1 MIRNFFEM
9 LSYAKPYR
17 RLYLL
22 GVAALLFVDVLDT
35 FTPKLV
41 QWGINHL
48 FLWRYEQGY
57 VTDEAELAR
66 YTPEYI
72 EMLRSPLGE
81 ALKDSVMAP
90 DAWIAG
96 MWVFALGFV
105 VIVALT
111 GFFRYWMSITY
122 ARGSINLTHD
132 LRCRF
137 FGHVQRLPMKF
148 HDRAKTGE
156 MMSLATADMDAVRM
170 FYGFGL
176 LLMLDTAFY
185 FILVPLYMASISW
198 KLMLASMVTLPL
210 IPIIVAKL
218 AHAIEDRYEH
228 TQEQFAVMSERSRES
243 YAGAK
248 VVKSFVQEDSE
259 VKTFAK
265 LCREYFRRGMRL
277 AKVIALE
284 NPLLVLMLGLAD
296 LVVVVYGGYLV
307 VQNEITVG
315 GFFAFFQYLIRLS
328 GPMIGLGWVIMLY
341 QRGRVSMNR
350 IQKILKIEQEI
361 KEPEHPAPVIQLK
374 GAIELRGLTF
384 AYFPHM
390 EASAERERGPFGQSQ
405 AGPDFDDDPTPVKVL
420 TNISL
425 KVEPG
430 RTIAIVGPV
439 GSGKTTLLNLIPRLY
454 DPPAGTVLLDGYDVR
469 EISLDVLRTQIGAVP
484 QETFLF
490 SEPIIDNIAL
500 GTLGSSEF
508 RVPSSELTGTEVN
521 PEPGTQNSEHADWL
535 KQCARIAQVE
545 EDILEFPRQ
554 YDTLLGEKG
563 VNLSGGQKQRIAI
576 ARAIARKPAILLL
589 DDCLSA
595 VDTQTE
601 EAILKGLKQ
610 VMKQCTTIIVSHR
623 ISTVEHADEIIVL
636 DRGSVAERGNHEEL
650 LAQGGHYAELHGK
663 QQLEQELSSS
673 G

>member
-1 MIRNFFEM
+1 M

-17 RLYLL
+17 RWYVV
-22 GVAALLFVDVLDT
+22 GVIALLFVDILDT
-35 FTPKLV
+35 FTPKMV

-48 FLWRYEQGY
+48 YLWRYEQGY
-57 VTDEAELAR
+57 VTDPAELAQ

-72 EMLRSPLGE
+72 ERLHSPIGDMLG
-81 ALKDSVMAP
+81 DTIMGP
-90 DAWIAG
+90 DAWLAG
-96 MWVFALGFV
+96 IWVFAIGYV
-105 VIVALT
+105 VVVGMT
-111 GFFRYWMSITY
+111 GVFRYWMSLDFAKAAIQ
-122 ARGSINLTHD
+122 LTHD
-132 LRCRF
+132 LRCKF
-137 FGHVQRLPMKF
+137 YGHVQRLPMKF

-156 MMSLATADMDAVRM
+156 MMSLATSDMDSVRM

-176 LLMLDTAFY
+176 LLMLDTTFY
-185 FILVPLYMASISW
+185 FIFVPLYMSSISW
-198 KLMLASMVTLPL
+198 KLMLASMVTLPM
-210 IPIIVAKL
+210 IPLIVAKL

-228 TQEQFAVMSERSRES
+228 TQEQFAVLSERSRES

-259 VKTFAK
+259 AKAFAK

-277 AKVIALE
+277 AKVVALE

-307 VQNEITVG
+307 IQGEVTVG

-350 IQKILKIEQEI
+350 IQKIVRIDPEI
-361 KEPEHPAPVIQLK
+361 TEPAEPAPVAELK
-374 GAIELRGLTF
+374 GGIGIRNLTF
-384 AYFPHM
+384 AYFPHAD
-390 EASAERERGPFGQSQ
+390 ASAERESLPSPDAADEDVPVEVLQDINLTVKPGQ
-405 AGPDFDDDPTPVKVL
+405 TV
-420 TNISL
+420 
-425 KVEPG
+425 
-430 RTIAIVGPV
+430 AIVGPV
-439 GSGKTTLLNLIPRLY
+439 GSGKSTLLNLIPRLY
-454 DPPAGTVLLDGYDVR
+454 DPPAGTVLLDGHDVR
-469 EISLDVLRTQIGAVP
+469 SISLDVLRTQIGAVP

-490 SEPIIDNIAL
+490 SEPIIENIGL
-500 GTLGSSEF
+500 GTLGSTEF
-508 RVPSSELTGTEVN
+508 DVRSTKLNGEQRTPNTEH
-521 PEPGTQNSEHADWL
+521 EAWL
-535 KQCARIAQVE
+535 HTCARIAQVE
-545 EDILEFPRQ
+545 QDILEFPKG

-563 VNLSGGQKQRIAI
+563 VNLSGGQKQRVAI

-601 EAILKGLKQ
+601 EAILKGLKD

-636 DRGSVAERGNHEEL
+636 ERGRVAERGKHEEL
-650 LAQGGHYAELHGK
+650 LAKAGYYAELHAK
-663 QQLEQELSSS
+663 QQLEQELSKE
-673 G
+673 